1 MNKLF
6 AFIKLIFGRRW
17 WWKTLVV
24 IAAMMVMAGLGNW
37 QLDRL
42 EQRRVYNAQLQT
54 KLENEPI
61 QIDGGPLLEAPADLV
76 DRKAVVVGRYD
87 YDRQIAIKNQTH
99 EGQPGAFLV
108 TPFMIEG
115 SDRAILVNRGWVPFR
130 EGTPDRWQQFH
141 ELDEHSLTGHLQ
153 RSQLL
158 PEGTST
164 GTVDNPQLEWFRLDI
179 EKIQPQMPYT
189 LMPVYFNVA
198 LEEGRHVTT
207 LPIRIEPATELSE
220 GSHLSYALQWY
231 AFALIAGS
239 VYIGVVRRQE
249 QERRNPRPKSSED
262 DLFKDERPSSSDNQ
276 FAH

>member
-1 MNKLF
+1 LNQIF
-6 AFIKLIFGRRW
+6 SFIKLLFGRRW

-24 IAAMMVMAGLGNW
+24 IAAMVVMAGLGNW

-42 EQRRVYNAQLQT
+42 EQRRAYNAQLLA
-54 KLENEPI
+54 KLESEPI
-61 QIDGGPLLEAPADLV
+61 RIDGGPLPETPAELV
-76 DRKAVVVGRYD
+76 DRKAVVSGRYD
-87 YDRQIAIKNQTH
+87 YARQIAIKNQTH

-115 SDRAILVNRGWVPFR
+115 SDHAILVNRGWVPFR
-130 EGTPDRWQQFH
+130 EGTPERWEQFH
-141 ELDEHSLTGHLQ
+141 EGEALSLIGHLQ
-153 RSQLL
+153 RSQQL

-164 GTVDNPQLEWFRLDI
+164 GSIDNPQLEWFRLDI

-189 LMPVYFNVA
+189 LMPVSFNVA

-207 LPIRIEPATELSE
+207 LPVRIEPVTELNE

-231 AFALIAGS
+231 AFALIAGA

-249 QERRNPRPKSSED
+249 QERRQPMPKSMED
-262 DLFKDERPSSSDNQ
+262 DLFEDERPSGSDNQ